1 MAQSLVR
8 VTTIRKG
15 EHSGYI
21 YEVSSLLEGEQRG
34 LSGLLELAFLIKNSD
49 GDTIVAANS
58 KIVNKADLQSELCAL
73 VEEAKAV
80 IEEIAAQDAKQT
92 AFERRLPSL
101 IVSVQAHMLN
111 LMDVDCAHLTTADME
126 WLAMDTPEHP
136 RAIPHRDG
144 VLVVVCEDEEIH
156 KSDMAAINEHAS
168 QSFAQIFE
176 LAFRSGAHWINF
188 DQDGEFYE
196 TIAELNGYM
205 GEP

>member
-1 MAQSLVR
+1 MAQSLVK

-15 EHSGYI
+15 EHYGYG
-21 YEVSSLLEGEQRG
+21 YEVSSIQDERKAGRDLI
-34 LSGLLELAFLIKNSD
+34 ELAFLIKNSD

-136 RAIPHRDG
+136 RAIPHRYG
-144 VLVVVCEDEEIH
+144 VLVVVCEDEENH
-156 KSDMAAINEHAS
+156 KEDMAAINEHAS
-168 QSFAQIFE
+168 RSFAQIFE
-176 LAFRSGAHWINF
+176 LAFKAGAHWINF
-188 DQDGEFYE
+188 DQDGEVYE
-196 TIAELNGYM
+196 TIAELNGIA
-205 GEP
+205 E